1 MRSFRSTFV
10 SDGSV
15 TVAATAAAAAAVHQ
29 NYKEKDA
36 GKVVL
41 YSTSMGIVRETYAK
55 CANVKQILRTLL
67 VKFEERDI
75 FMSGE
80 YQQEIKDRMQ
90 SLEIK
95 VPQLFVDGQH
105 IGVSISEH
113 FFYFMSDLQILPKR
127 ISIFIVA
134 CSKNKR
140 NRKRMN
146 WPTFQQ

>member
-1 MRSFRSTFV
+1 MQIKQENKKNDNINNIIIIFFRFMSFFFSFYFRGGGGNGMLRV
-10 SDGSV
+10 KNK
-15 TVAATAAAAAAVHQ
+15 Q

-75 FMSGE
+75 FMSSE

-90 SLEIK
+90 SREIQ
-95 VPQLFVDGQH
+95 VPQLYVDGQH
-105 IGVSISEH
+105 IGVSKH
-113 FFYFMSDLQILPKR
+113 
-127 ISIFIVA
+127 
-134 CSKNKR
+134 
-140 NRKRMN
+140 
-146 WPTFQQ
+146 